1 MRFLFVS
8 LIIILSSFSLLAGKN
23 IDLSASIEANNSAS
37 KEYRIDLI
45 IFKNNKIS
53 EKSLKEIF
61 ETPKNIDFASN
72 LIEISKEPELLVTTQ
87 SVNSQLLIKEPQI
100 KNLKPIVTKTNEGEF
115 SKNQFLPFNYFEELR
130 DSKRRISN
138 IVAKLHKSKDFTIFY
153 EASWYQPLLSKDLSI
168 PIFINSS
175 IEDEA
180 IYGQIDFYQERY
192 IHTELDIRLSSK
204 ENSNNS
210 ISININKYREIQDLV
225 NADFIP
231 KTYNFLKS
239 LGTDFYEFGS
249 KLIFRNNIKTENQKN
264 EAGSIILKNL
274 KNKYEIL
281 EERKMRN
288 NDLHYFDHPHF
299 GVLIRIEEWEVDS

>member
-53 EKSLKEIF
+53 EISLKEIF
-61 ETPKNIDFASN
+61 ETPETIDFASN

-175 IEDEA
+175 IENEA

-210 ISININKYREIQDLV
+210 ISININKYKEIQDLV

>member
-53 EKSLKEIF
+53 EISLKEIF
-61 ETPKNIDFASN
+61 ETPENIDFASN

-175 IEDEA
+175 IENEA

-210 ISININKYREIQDLV
+210 ISININKYKEIQDLV